1 MPPKEELILRDT
13 LAIDRTRLAN
23 QRTLLSFIRTGL
35 YLIVTALGI
44 FQFSKTG
51 NYDWTAWTLDVL
63 GGITVIVGI
72 VNYLYMH
79 KKVER
84 AYTD

>member
-44 FQFSKTG
+44 YQFSHTSRF
-51 NYDWTAWTLDVL
+51 YWTVWILAVL
-63 GGITVIVGI
+63 GGMTIVIGIT
-72 VNYLYMH
+72 NYLLMR
-79 KKVER
+79 KKVQK
-84 AYTD
+84 AYSD

>member
-1 MPPKEELILRDT
+1 MPLKEELILRDT

-44 FQFSKTG
+44 YQFSKTSKFL
-51 NYDWTAWTLDVL
+51 WTVWILAAL
-63 GGITVIVGI
+63 GAVTVVIGII
-72 VNYLYMH
+72 NYLYMH
-79 KKVER
+79 KKVEK
-84 AYTD
+84 AYSD